1 MPTVAVGTFVLY
13 LGLTYRQRS
22 CRFAPSVQL
31 AGFTRHAMLRA
42 TQRPPSTEVNSQGV
56 GTGTR
61 SDHAWVTWASRQ
73 AAPRAARRQMGR
85 RTHVGKRQSQ
95 SWRHSTRGTYTSVTY
110 PLGVSSQQA
119 TTARRRVSA
128 LLLPRRT

>member
-13 LGLTYRQRS
+13 LGLTGNAHADS
-22 CRFAPSVQL
+22 PSVQL

-61 SDHAWVTWASRQ
+61 SDHA
-73 AAPRAARRQMGR
+73 
-85 RTHVGKRQSQ
+85 
-95 SWRHSTRGTYTSVTY
+95 
-110 PLGVSSQQA
+110 
-119 TTARRRVSA
+119 
-128 LLLPRRT
+128 

>member
-61 SDHAWVTWASRQ
+61 SDHARVT
-73 AAPRAARRQMGR
+73 
-85 RTHVGKRQSQ
+85 
-95 SWRHSTRGTYTSVTY
+95 
-110 PLGVSSQQA
+110 
-119 TTARRRVSA
+119 
-128 LLLPRRT
+128 